1 MSKTRT
7 KNQHFIAQ
15 CILNTFFSDW
25 HIYETL
31 IQNKTTYKTTIK
43 KTMMFSNSYETK
55 YLPDN
60 LLEDFFASAI
70 DGKTADY
77 SKTIIQN
84 IKDNVE
90 FKIIKDNIYE
100 ALYYY
105 VVAYYKSLCS
115 LIRFGSDLSTLKN
128 DEAMIKLL
136 QRIFNKNYIIEL
148 ITTMIEGYDLCIIK
162 SPNNNF
168 YLGDQFIT
176 TASLD
181 FKGQYIN
188 LSNREIGM
196 SNIIIL
202 IPLNTS
208 YYIVLFNGDVSEFNF
223 ETDKIIEVSSK
234 LEKKINDWIIL
245 NSEKK
250 FVSNEPVILEN
261 NNYNTYKS
269 DITTLLGYNNG
280 KQEMYKIKK
289 EIFAT
294 EKAQSLYEHWHNFDW
309 GTRKGTPVNNKCP
322 CGSNIKY
329 KKCCKKMDD
338 ECQTILYK
346 MHYTNHSHL
355 HAFQNGICEMPIE
368 LPMLQS
374 NNMLKVMKHAMKND

>member
-31 IQNKTTYKTTIK
+31 IQNKKTYKTTIK
-43 KTMMFSNSYETK
+43 KSMMFSNSYEAE

-70 DGKTADY
+70 DGKTANY
-77 SKTIIQN
+77 SKTIIKN
-84 IKDNVE
+84 IKNNVE
-90 FKIIKDNIYE
+90 FKIIKDDILE

-128 DEAMIKLL
+128 EESMIKLL
-136 QRIFNKNYIIEL
+136 QRIFNKKYIMDL
-148 ITTMIEGYDLCIIK
+148 ITTLIEGYSLCIIK
-162 SPNNNF
+162 SPNDNF
-168 YLGDQFIT
+168 CLGDQFIAT
-176 TASLD
+176 VSLD

-188 LSNREIGM
+188 LSNRELGM
-196 SNIIIL
+196 SNIIIM

-223 ETDKIIEVSSK
+223 EKNKIIEVSSS
-234 LEKKINDWIIL
+234 LEKKINNWIIL

-250 FVSNEPVILEN
+250 LFP
-261 NNYNTYKS
+261 
-269 DITTLLGYNNG
+269 
-280 KQEMYKIKK
+280 
-289 EIFAT
+289 
-294 EKAQSLYEHWHNFDW
+294 
-309 GTRKGTPVNNKCP
+309 KC
-322 CGSNIKY
+322 
-329 KKCCKKMDD
+329 
-338 ECQTILYK
+338 L
-346 MHYTNHSHL
+346 
-355 HAFQNGICEMPIE
+355 
-368 LPMLQS
+368 
-374 NNMLKVMKHAMKND
+374 